1 MFNIDVYR
9 ISQSPAEIKQL
20 GIKRDWMDDT
30 DDSHAYKCFPL
41 SLSNS
46 LGWGLYF
53 PEDITFI
60 WDGISSSNTS
70 DHVKILKGEKYAY
83 TSRENAT
90 ISFRTGLLIRTDPD
104 VTMLAMPAPNY
115 ILDGVQPFTTL
126 ISTSFFKGEFPV
138 AWRITRP
145 NVEITIKAG
154 TPIASLLPIS
164 LSGLNNSE
172 VNLKSMFDLEP
183 GFFPGE
189 DYGKIVHDI
198 NSSGRWTNFY
208 RDAVDHKGKK
218 IGDHEVKSLRLKV
231 NDGKPEMCNDK

>member
-1 MFNIDVYR
+1 MSFQR
-9 ISQSPAEIKQL
+9 FFK
-20 GIKRDWMDDT
+20 
-30 DDSHAYKCFPL
+30 
-41 SLSNS
+41 NS
-46 LGWGLYF
+46 LVEFSLELFPGLYNTVS
-53 PEDITFI
+53 EIESGRNSCSAKLLAKSKKGI
-60 WDGISSSNTS
+60 DGSELINRIIDTEKQHEL
-70 DHVKILKGEKYAY
+70 DKIN
-83 TSRENAT
+83 RQDMQ
-90 ISFRTGLLIRTDPD
+90 RLI
-104 VTMLAMPAPNY
+104 
-115 ILDGVQPFTTL
+115 
-126 ISTSFFKGEFPV
+126 K
-138 AWRITRP
+138 